1 MAERLGT
8 SPQEM
13 VRWFK
18 SISDLMKE
26 GTNVVADGREGTL
39 IFVDNPWNL
48 ADGTP
53 ADILCK
59 VKFENESKFF
69 RLSEIKL
76 SEKLITNQKKMK
88 EQIDFAQFVEIEK
101 QLEITLGTIME
112 VEKMPK
118 SDKMLK
124 LKVNFGLEDRTVMTN
139 IGNQVDPEILKGRQF
154 PFITNLKPAKIM
166 GVESTAMIMIP
177 SNEGNIDITES
188 PVSGSKLL

>member
-1 MAERLGT
+1 LKRICTVSKWIGN
-8 SPQEM
+8 
-13 VRWFK
+13 
-18 SISDLMKE
+18 E

-76 SEKLITNQKKMK
+76 SEKPITNQKKMK
-88 EQIDFAQFVEIEK
+88 NQIEFSQFLEIEK
-101 QLEITLGTIME
+101 QLEIKIGQINE
-112 VEKMPK
+112 VERVAK

-124 LKVNFGLEDRTVMTN
+124 MTVSFGHDDIRTVMTN
-139 IGNQVDPEILKGRQF
+139 IGNKVNSDDLKGKKF

-166 GVESTAMIMIP
+166 GIESAAMIMVP
-177 SNEGNIDITES
+177 SMEGEIDISES
-188 PVSGSKLL
+188 PMIGYNLL